1 MGVMVWN
8 GLASSTPGFSF
19 GLEEPP
25 ILDGCRVRLRQKRDN
40 LVVSFLFF
48 QIFNFLSF
56 LTYLLPQLFLT
67 PPPPS
72 LLGNIYFILGTF
84 LFIRT
89 QGFLLPRFASYLLTF
104 HFLFSSALNLLFT
117 HCILQL

>member
-48 QIFNFLSF
+48 LSF
-56 LTYLLPQLFLT
+56 LTYLLPHLFLT

-89 QGFLLPRFASYLLTF
+89 QGFLLPRFASYILTF
-104 HFLFSSALNLLFT
+104 HSLFSSALNLLFT